1 MSKAY
6 YPLLCGW
13 ASSNQLKAWI
23 KQKGQPSYKQQRIPL
38 AWWQELNWDISFFSL
53 TSNANWNISSSWIPR
68 MPAFKLELYHRF
80 SVLQA
85 CTRTKPSVLLG
96 LQITNS
102 FCSSWDLPASPN
114 YVTQIPNNKYLSIP
128 SPTPYT
134 HTHTHTHTIASV
146 SLENP
151 KKAAKTLHLSDY
163 WNSLFSLLSCFST
176 STSELI
182 PILHACY
189 KFINNV

>member
-38 AWWQELNWDISFFSL
+38 AWWPLNWDISFFSL

-114 YVTQIPNNKYLSIP
+114 YVTQIPNNKYLSVP
-128 SPTPYT
+128 SPTPYIYT
-134 HTHTHTHTIASV
+134 HTHTHTQLLLFLWRTLRKLLKLFISLTTEIV
-146 SLENP
+146 SS
-151 KKAAKTLHLSDY
+151 AFWVVFQHL
-163 WNSLFSLLSCFST
+163 LLSSFQSYM
-176 STSELI
+176 L
-182 PILHACY
+182 A
-189 KFINNV
+189 INS